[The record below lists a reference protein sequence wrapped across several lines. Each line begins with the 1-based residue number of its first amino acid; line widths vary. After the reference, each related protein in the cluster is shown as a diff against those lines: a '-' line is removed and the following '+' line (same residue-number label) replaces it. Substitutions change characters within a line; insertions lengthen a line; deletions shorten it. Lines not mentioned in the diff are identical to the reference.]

1 MQEGRV
7 IPERLSI
14 TVRPPDIPS
23 ERRYPPSFRTARTLR
38 MSAIRLIDGD
48 LASNAKEPHPF
59 HFPVEESFLRS
70 ALAPGRQTYRSAL
83 RSARPDPTGDL
94 LGRQAG
100 RRGAAGRCGSERVAA
115 APDNGGEV
123 AMWESFFGF
132 KKTPFGD
139 SPDAKQLFASQA
151 WNQVKTRLE
160 FLAQHHGVGL
170 ITGEVG
176 AGNWRSAKPA
186 AKV

>member
-59 HFPVEESFLRS
+59 HNQ
-70 ALAPGRQTYRSAL
+70 ALNTLYNYGV
-83 RSARPDPTGDL
+83 
-94 LGRQAG
+94 
-100 RRGAAGRCGSERVAA
+100 RGALSLVKSGSSDPPSFRLGADRLVET
-115 APDNGGEV
+115 EV
-123 AMWESFFGF
+123 AS
-132 KKTPFGD
+132 
-139 SPDAKQLFASQA
+139 
-151 WNQVKTRLE
+151 
-160 FLAQHHGVGL
+160 
-170 ITGEVG
+170 
-176 AGNWRSAKPA
+176 
-186 AKV
+186 KV